1 MNNQWM
7 VIVPGEISR
16 TLLRELRT
24 VPIVNDKGTRYLT
37 EYLVARVDEL
47 KIEIFSN
54 EHPPPHFRVLYGK
67 DSANFSIPDCRKLN
81 GGLDQWE
88 KTIKQWHSTNKD
100 KLIEVWNARRPT
112 DCLVGLY
119 KED

>member
-1 MNNQWM
+1 M

-37 EYLVARVDEL
+37 EYLVSRVDEL

-81 GGLDQWE
+81 GGMDQWE
-88 KTIKQWHSTNKD
+88 KTIKQLHSTNKD